1 MVFELWDYIPTLVW
15 ILAVTGRGLIDAD
28 KVSNYTAMSRPDST
42 QTLYSKDASSIQR
55 LGNSPSS
62 PEDGSGGMFFYNSD
76 DMNLIAP
83 TAVAANTVSS
93 SIENGRRARN
103 QSPPETVPLPRSQSW
118 GVLGKRFEAPRSIA
132 PVISWLATERPEEAK
147 PLLDGVGTGAGG
159 AASSGG
165 SLVPRSYGENGSS
178 YGSLGALLSGA
189 SNARPSPQMPW
200 PSHFPGDAPLV
211 PPSSSSF
218 SSQWQSSTPIIEYRQ
233 QETIAAEGAGGGA
246 VSGGIALLPRLR
258 PPRVDTEAAN
268 HLTGPLKS
276 YSVPPYRL

>member
-1 MVFELWDYIPTLVW
+1 MVDSSQGNEDVAFVTFVVFELWDYIPTLVW

-83 TAVAANTVSS
+83 TAVAANTASS

-118 GVLGKRFEAPRSIA
+118 GVLGKR
-132 PVISWLATERPEEAK
+132 
-147 PLLDGVGTGAGG
+147 
-159 AASSGG
+159 
-165 SLVPRSYGENGSS
+165 
-178 YGSLGALLSGA
+178 
-189 SNARPSPQMPW
+189 
-200 PSHFPGDAPLV
+200 
-211 PPSSSSF
+211 
-218 SSQWQSSTPIIEYRQ
+218 
-233 QETIAAEGAGGGA
+233 
-246 VSGGIALLPRLR
+246 
-258 PPRVDTEAAN
+258 
-268 HLTGPLKS
+268 
-276 YSVPPYRL
+276 